1 LLFAGVRILP
11 VPVAV
16 RHTSGHLRRRLLED
30 LGSSAASGKGRR
42 RPPEIQYGTS
52 CRNERRNSCKNS
64 ERRRDSARQAD
75 RRQEVTGPGRRS
87 GRVKQSVP
95 GTAER
100 RQNDGLHHRVFH
112 ALLDADV
119 PLHHDQE
126 NDRTYGA
133 IVVDYYEFYINL
145 ISPLQTAWPNCSTIP
160 WLIFV
165 LAELKVNKTN
175 TATI

>member
-1 LLFAGVRILP
+1 MILCSQGYGFFLFLWQFVIPLVVFVVAYWKILAVVRHQAK
-11 VPVAV
+11 VAADRQRSNTEPVAG
-16 RHTSGHLRRRLLED
+16 TSAGT
-30 LGSSAASGKGRR
+30 AAKTASGDEIQRGRR
-42 RPPEIQYGTS
+42 TVGKKSRGQAGGKAGS
-52 CRNERRNSCKNS
+52 NSLS
-64 ERRRDSARQAD
+64 QA
-75 RRQEVTGPGRRS
+75 QL
-87 GRVKQSVP
+87 
-95 GTAER
+95 
-100 RQNDGLHHRVFH
+100 NDGLHHRVFH

-133 IVVDYYEFYINL
+133 IVVDYYEFYINP

-165 LAELKVNKTN
+165 LAELRVNKTN